1 MMAIDIAAL
10 DTLDLTRQLESAIQN
25 DEFELRYQPLID
37 VRDGSM
43 YGVEALIR
51 WNHPER
57 GLLKPTEFVSL
68 AEETGLIVAIG
79 SWVLRQACSDF
90 RQMQSRNRDLLLSVN
105 VSSVQL
111 DDPAFI
117 SRSEERRVGKEC
129 RCFVS

>member
-10 DTLDLTRQLESAIQN
+10 DTLDVTRQLELAIQN
-25 DEFELRYQPLID
+25 DQFELHYQPLID

-57 GLLKPTEFVSL
+57 GLLNPTEFVSL

-79 SWVLRQACSDF
+79 SWVLRQACTDF
-90 RQMQSRNRDLLLSVN
+90 RQMQPRNRDLLLSVN
-105 VSSVQL
+105 VSSLQL